1 VSGGPNTVTE
11 QPLIASFVVRLLR
24 VEGAAPDPEGPPL
37 RVLVR
42 HVQTGQEMRCLRLE
56 DAMAFMEHCLQLPR
70 QAESK

>member
-1 VSGGPNTVTE
+1 VTE

-24 VEGAAPDPEGPPL
+24 VEETRPGPNGPPL

-70 QAESK
+70 KAESE

>member
-1 VSGGPNTVTE
+1 MSE

-24 VEGAAPDPEGPPL
+24 VEGSEPGQTGPPL

-56 DAMAFMEHCLQLPR
+56 EALAFMEHCLQLPR
-70 QAESK
+70 KAESE

>member
-1 VSGGPNTVTE
+1 MTE

-24 VEGAAPDPEGPPL
+24 VEGTGPGRTGPRL

-56 DAMAFMEHCLQLPR
+56 DAMAFMEHCLQLPPP
-70 QAESK
+70 AEGE